1 MGYQNILDQKIIQE
15 KLIILI
21 NILDYKLTRFGLNET
36 FWSGSIKPCWAQ
48 TIIQE
53 KLTKFTKILNNIKSS
68 CITFCTNMFGYF
80 HHIYCLQEESTH
92 FVLKA
97 LTNFVLEVLI
107 LIPKNNTR
115 KINKFTMIFEW
126 YQVFIYNFLFK
137 MIWYLH

>member
-15 KLIILI
+15 KLIILT

-68 CITFCTNMFGYF
+68 CIIFCTNMFGYF

-97 LTNFVLEVLI
+97 LTNFVLEVLKHFDSKK
-107 LIPKNNTR
+107 PHKKNQPIHND
-115 KINKFTMIFEW
+115 FWM
-126 YQVFIYNFLFK
+126 LPS
-137 MIWYLH
+137 LHT

>member
-1 MGYQNILDQKIIQE
+1 MDIIVYDLERREGWGIKTFWTKKSYKQ
-15 KLIILI
+15 KLIILT

-36 FWSGSIKPCWAQ
+36 FSSGSIKPCWAQ

-80 HHIYCLQEESTH
+80 HHIYCLQEESRH

-115 KINKFTMIFEW
+115 KINKFTMILE
-126 YQVFIYNFLFK
+126 
-137 MIWYLH
+137 